1 MSLLQ
6 VAMSRFE
13 AEEYIND
20 RYKAMEERL
29 AVSGVR
35 WMLLEREK
43 LFRHTDQAIVCP
55 PADCAQEAEQAPHPC
70 GEGGWL
76 QA

>member
-1 MSLLQ
+1 MANANTQGLSQ

-29 AVSGVR
+29 AVSEASQV
-35 WMLLEREK
+35 LLER
-43 LFRHTDQAIVCP
+43 
-55 PADCAQEAEQAPHPC
+55 
-70 GEGGWL
+70 
-76 QA
+76 